1 MIDTHLIP
9 YAHDHGH
16 STTVTGAAVSL
27 LAAFNVLGTLASGP
41 LADRYDS
48 CRILAGLYASRAL
61 TLVLLLTTSSRG
73 WLLTFGVLFGLVDF
87 ATVAPA
93 QVLSSAYF
101 RGHSLG
107 VVFGLIFLA
116 HQVGSAAGAYVPGA
130 LHDLTGSYS
139 LALLSGA
146 AALLIAAALSLTLPA
161 PQRPRSSLNSHQAQS
176 Q

>member
-9 YAHDHGH
+9 YAHDHGY
-16 STTVTGAAVSL
+16 SAAVTGATVSL

-41 LADRYDS
+41 LSDRYDS
-48 CRILAGLYASRAL
+48 RRILASLYAGRAL
-61 TLVLLLTTSSRG
+61 TLVLLLTTGSPG
-73 WLLTFGVLFGLVDF
+73 WLLAFGVLFGVVDF
-87 ATVAPA
+87 ATVAPT

-116 HQVGSAAGAYVPGA
+116 HQLGSAVGAYVPGA
-130 LHDLTGSYS
+130 LHDLTGSYT

-146 AALLIAAALSLTLPA
+146 AALVLAAALSLTLPPA
-161 PQRPRSSLNSHQAQS
+161 QPRST
-176 Q
+176 